1 VLRSIPPG
9 SHLKRGVAA
18 LLATLAVCLA
28 ANAAP
33 ALAVVPGE
41 YEVDSIG
48 EQTDATPGDG
58 VCLTS
63 VNTCTLR
70 AAIETANED
79 SVASTIHFKATP
91 FNGEGGSTIE
101 LTTPLPLIS
110 QPVNIDGGVCGS
122 GPCSGIKTPSGYA
135 GLDIRTGETTVEHL
149 AFSGG
154 SVGIRLI
161 VGGSSAS
168 KVFDNTISGAFNGI
182 EASGATSAPGNLIE
196 GNVIKASEHD
206 GLAIVNGAN
215 RVYGNEID
223 NTGFSA
229 IYLNS
234 GANGN
239 QIGGD
244 TTESENVLN
253 ASTYSA
259 IALILPEGSFN
270 EIARNR
276 GESTSGPFI
285 LVNSEGGPGEPNGGI
300 EPPTISS
307 AVQTSASGSAEPGA
321 KVRVFEAGPLGINA
335 IEGFL
340 GEAVAG
346 GDGTW
351 KASFPEVPV
360 GTLVTATQTLDGGT
374 SELTEAV
381 TATAES
387 SGGGETGGGGN
398 SGGGAGGNGSPAP
411 TPTPSPAP
419 NPPDTKIK
427 KGPKEKTQ
435 STTATF
441 KFTATVPGSSFECKL
456 DKTKFKKCKSPKTYK
471 SLKLG
476 KHLFRVRAVGPT
488 GLKDGSAAKLSFK
501 VIAKR

>member
-1 VLRSIPPG
+1 VLPSIFPG
-9 SHLKRGVAA
+9 SHPKWGVAV

-33 ALAVVPGE
+33 ALAVGPGE

-63 VNTCTLR
+63 VSTCTLR

-91 FNGEGGSTIE
+91 FDGESGSTIE

-110 QPVNIDGGVCGS
+110 QPVVIDGGICGS
-122 GPCSGIKTPSGYA
+122 APCAGIKTPSGYA
-135 GLDIRTGETTVEHL
+135 GIDVRTGETTVENL
-149 AFSGG
+149 AISEG
-154 SVGIRLI
+154 SVGIR
-161 VGGSSAS
+161 VEVNGSSGSGA
-168 KVFDNTISGAFNGI
+168 KILDNTISGAFNGI
-182 EASGATSAPGNLIE
+182 ETTGSIEPPGNLIE
-196 GNVIKASEHD
+196 GNTITGSTND
-206 GLAIVNGAN
+206 GLAIVGGASL
-215 RVYGNEID
+215 VYGNTID
-223 NTGFSA
+223 GAGFFG
-229 IYLNS
+229 IYLNRS
-234 GANGN
+234 AEGN
-239 QIGGD
+239 RIGGD
-244 TTESENVLN
+244 TTPASENVI
-253 ASTYSA
+253 ADSYTA
-259 IALILPEGSFN
+259 IALILPEGSYN

-276 GESTSGPFI
+276 GESTGGPFI
-285 LVNSEGGPGEPNGGI
+285 LVNSEGGPGEPNGAI

-321 KVRVFEAGPLGINA
+321 KVRVFEAGPFGINA

-346 GDGTW
+346 GEGAW
-351 KASFPEVPV
+351 KASFPEAPV

-374 SELTEAV
+374 SELSEAV
-381 TATAES
+381 AATAEAS
-387 SGGGETGGGGN
+387 GGGGN
-398 SGGGAGGNGSPAP
+398 SGGGTGSNGSPTP
-411 TPTPSPAP
+411 TPAPSPAP

-471 SLKLG
+471 HLNLG

-501 VIAKR
+501 IIAKP